1 MKTNAAPGFIENC
14 LFRFRGTFLLLFLAI
29 TVMWGV
35 FAARTHIDASFT
47 KQLPLQ
53 HPYIKVFTKYQDQ
66 FGGANRVLIALMAKN
81 GDMFTPEFFETLKA
95 ATDEVFFLPGVDR
108 SQVQS
113 LFTPNVRY
121 LEVIEDGF
129 SGGPV
134 IPPGFTPSEQT
145 FAEVRANII
154 KSGKVGQLV
163 ATDFSG
169 ALISARLMEIDPTT
183 GEKIDYQRTA
193 ELLETNLREKFSS
206 EAISVHIIGFA
217 RIIGDVSAGARGVL
231 GFFVISFIITG
242 LLVWVFSHSIKLT
255 LPPLLTSFVA
265 VIWQMGVLNVLGFGI
280 DPMSILVPFL
290 IFAIGISHAVQ
301 MVRAFRAEVFE
312 GSDSI
317 TAARTAFRQ
326 LLIPGGVALLTDTVG
341 FLTMLVIKIETIQ
354 ELAITASLGV
364 AAIIVTN
371 LFLLPVLL
379 SYQKLSGNY
388 RERIAV
394 RRRKTDAFWN

>member
-1 MKTNAAPGFIENC
+1 MKTDSASGFIENV
-14 LFRFRGTFLLLFLAI
+14 LFRFRGTFILLFLAV
-29 TVMWGV
+29 TVMWAV

-53 HPYIKVFTKYQDQ
+53 HPYIKVFTQYQDQ
-66 FGGANRVLIALMAKN
+66 FGGANRVLIAVMAKN

-134 IPPGFTPSEQT
+134 IPAGFTPNAQG

-163 ATDFSG
+163 ANDFSG
-169 ALISARLMEIDPTT
+169 ALISARLMEIDP
-183 GEKIDYQRTA
+183 

-206 EAISVHIIGFA
+206 DTISVHIIGFA

-231 GFFVISFIITG
+231 GFFVVSFIITG

-255 LPPLLTSFVA
+255 LPPLFTSFVA
-265 VIWQMGVLNVLGFGI
+265 VVWQMGVLNVLGFGI

-290 IFAIGISHAVQ
+290 IFAIGISHGVQ
-301 MVRAFRAEVFE
+301 MVRAFRSEVFE

-317 TAARTAFRQ
+317 TAA
-326 LLIPGGVALLTDTVG
+326 
-341 FLTMLVIKIETIQ
+341 LV
-354 ELAITASLGV
+354 S
-364 AAIIVTN
+364 
-371 LFLLPVLL
+371 
-379 SYQKLSGNY
+379 
-388 RERIAV
+388 
-394 RRRKTDAFWN
+394 